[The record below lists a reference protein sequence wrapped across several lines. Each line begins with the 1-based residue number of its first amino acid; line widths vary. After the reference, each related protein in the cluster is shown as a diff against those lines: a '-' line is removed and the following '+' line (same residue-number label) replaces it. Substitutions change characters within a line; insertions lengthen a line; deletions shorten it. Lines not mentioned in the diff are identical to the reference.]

1 MIERPFKTQRLS
13 TVLINE
19 ETTGRI
25 LNITKKFGKF
35 SRLNRNIFN
44 FKGFENKICFS
55 KIKYEIVIIPC

>member
-25 LNITKKFGKF
+25 LKITKKFGKF
-35 SRLNRNIFN
+35 S
-44 FKGFENKICFS
+44 G
-55 KIKYEIVIIPC
+55 II